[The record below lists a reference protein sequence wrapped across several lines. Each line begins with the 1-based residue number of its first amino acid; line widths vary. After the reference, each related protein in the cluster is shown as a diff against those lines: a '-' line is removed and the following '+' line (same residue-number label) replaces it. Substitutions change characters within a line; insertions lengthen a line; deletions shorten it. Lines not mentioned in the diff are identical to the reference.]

1 MRSVKHQAERDLR
14 ARLDRAQARLLD
26 LEAAMTAIRGGEVD
40 SIMVDGPLGSRI
52 FTLQSPEEPYRILL
66 ERMNEG
72 AASLNADGTILFCN
86 TRLASIVGRPPE
98 KLVGSPVTALAI
110 PAARER
116 FQHLLLK
123 SLEGEAR
130 EELQFERNDGSFV
143 LVLASLSAVPAEPVC
158 GLCLVATELS
168 QRDNEVEQLE
178 SLNAHL
184 EKQVRDRTLGLQN
197 ANEQL
202 KQQFEKGERT
212 NRELEQSRG
221 EQIRLRDE
229 FLSHVSHEL
238 RSPLSVVHQ
247 FVSILLDGLGGDI
260 NADQKEY
267 LEITIRNV
275 DQLKDMIDDLLEA
288 SRADTC
294 KLQVRPSVIRIGE
307 VIQQTMRSFRATS
320 ASKVISLEADIADDL
335 PLVHADPARICQVLT
350 NLLDN
355 AAKFSPS
362 QSSITVR
369 AHVLEEDPAFVCVSV
384 ADCGCGV
391 APEESDHIFERLY
404 QAKNSL
410 QASRRG
416 LGLGLYICKELI
428 NQHGGKI
435 WNDDKRKG
443 GSTLS
448 FTVPVFSIGRMIA
461 PIIRQGTLVDSS
473 FTLLTIEVL
482 HGKPWPSD
490 SQRERALSRVHDVL
504 GRCILPDLDVLLP
517 CQQQSERNFF
527 WIVAC
532 TDPKGAEV
540 IVKRMREQLALC
552 VDLQLAGISCS
563 VSSETLQLDA
573 IENDWPLEKQVQ
585 AVASC
590 LEKLLKVEAA

>member
-1 MRSVKHQAERDLR
+1 MRSLKHQADRRLH
-14 ARLDRAQARLLD
+14 AKLDRAQARLVD
-26 LEAAMTAIRGGEVD
+26 SEATMKAIRSGEVD
-40 SIMVDGPLGSRI
+40 SIMVDGPQGSRI

-72 AASLNADGTILFCN
+72 AASLSADGTILFCN
-86 TRLASIVGRPPE
+86 TRLASIVGQPPE
-98 KLVGSPVTALAI
+98 KLLGSPVTALAV
-110 PAARER
+110 PTARER
-116 FQHLLLK
+116 FQDLLLK

-130 EELQFERNDGSFV
+130 GELQFERNDGSFV
-143 LVLASLSAVPAEPVC
+143 LVLASLSAVPAEPVN

-168 QRDNEVEQLE
+168 QRENEVEQLE
-178 SLNAHL
+178 SINAHL
-184 EKQVRDRTLGLQN
+184 ERQVRDRTLGLQN
-197 ANEQL
+197 TNEQL
-202 KQQFEKGERT
+202 QQQFEKGERT
-212 NRELEQSRG
+212 NRELEQSRR

-238 RSPLSVVHQ
+238 RSPLSVVHE
-247 FVSILLDGLGGDI
+247 FVSILLDGLGGTI
-260 NADQKEY
+260 TADQKEY
-267 LEITIRNV
+267 LEIAIRNV
-275 DQLKDMIDDLLEA
+275 NQLKDMIDDLLEA

-294 KLQVRPSVIRIGE
+294 KLQVRPSVMRIGE

-320 ASKVISLEADIADDL
+320 ATKVIFLEADIADDL

-355 AAKFSPS
+355 AVKFSPS
-362 QSSITVR
+362 QSSVTVR

-391 APEESDHIFERLY
+391 APEESEHIFERLY

-410 QASRRG
+410 RASRRG

-428 NQHGGKI
+428 TQHGGRI

-448 FTVPVFSIGRMIA
+448 FTVPVFSIGKMIA
-461 PIIRQGTLVDSS
+461 PIIREGTLIHSS

-482 HGKPWPSD
+482 HSKAWPSERL
-490 SQRERALSRVHDVL
+490 RERALSRIHDVL

-517 CQQQSERNFF
+517 CQHHSELNLF

-532 TDPKGAEV
+532 TDPKGAEI
-540 IVKRMREQLALC
+540 IVKRTREQLSLC
-552 VDLQLAGISCS
+552 EDLQLAGISCS
-563 VSSETLQLDA
+563 VSSETLHLDA
-573 IENDWPLEKQVQ
+573 IENDWPPEKQVQ

-590 LEKLLKVEAA
+590 LEELLKVEAV

>member
-1 MRSVKHQAERDLR
+1 MRSVKNHAGRDLR
-14 ARLDRAQARLLD
+14 AKLDRAQARLLD
-26 LEAAMTAIRGGEVD
+26 LEAAMKAIRGGEVD
-40 SIMVDGPLGSRI
+40 SILVDGPQGSRI

-72 AASLNADGTILFCN
+72 AASLNTDGTILFCN
-86 TRLASIVGRPPE
+86 MRLASIVGQPPE
-98 KLVGSPVTALAI
+98 RLVGSPVTALAT
-110 PAARER
+110 PTAREH
-116 FQHLLLK
+116 FQQLLLE
-123 SLEGEAR
+123 SLQGEAR
-130 EELQFERNDGSFV
+130 GELQFVRNDGTLV
-143 LVLASLSAVPAEPVC
+143 LVLASLSVVPGEPVS
-158 GLCLVATELS
+158 GLCMVATELS
-168 QRDNEVEQLE
+168 QRENEVEELE
-178 SLNAHL
+178 SINAHL
-184 EKQVRDRTLGLQN
+184 EKRVRGRTAELQN

-202 KQQFEKGERT
+202 QQQFEKGEQT

-247 FVSILLDGLGGDI
+247 FVSILLDGLGGAI

-275 DQLKDMIDDLLEA
+275 NQLKDMIDDLLEA

-294 KLQVRPSVIRIGE
+294 KLQVRLSVIRIGE

-320 ASKVISLEADIADDL
+320 ASKVISLEAEIADDL

-428 NQHGGKI
+428 NQHGGRI

-461 PIIRQGTLVDSS
+461 PIIRQGTLVHSS

-490 SQRERALSRVHDVL
+490 RLRERALSSVHDVL

-517 CQQQSERNFF
+517 CQQHSELNLF

-540 IVKRMREQLALC
+540 IVKRMREQLSLC

-563 VSSETLQLDA
+563 VSSETLHLDA

-590 LEKLLKVEAA
+590 LEKLLKVEPV